1 MEHLTMQYNFRNN
14 NYLLL
19 NSRESVK
26 KKKKKAIENIVFL
39 FSVDLIFE

>member
-26 KKKKKAIENIVFL
+26 KKKAIENIVFL

>member
-26 KKKKKAIENIVFL
+26 KKKAIENIVFL
-39 FSVDLIFE
+39 FSVDLVFE

>member
-26 KKKKKAIENIVFL
+26 KKKKAIENIVFL
-39 FSVDLIFE
+39 FSVDLVFE

>member
-19 NSRESVK
+19 NSRESE

-39 FSVDLIFE
+39 FSVDLVFE